1 MATNKKPNATL
12 PLLFSIAVAIGM
24 LIGYKLHSNMPMTK
38 SFFSSKHKNT
48 LDEVIDIIQ
57 KRYADSVSSDSI
69 NQIAIETVLS
79 SLDPH
84 SNFIPVTDLQE
95 MNEDLEGRFEGIGIE
110 FNIFNDTVHV
120 LSVMKNGPAEN
131 ARLKVG
137 DRIIKVNDSSVV
149 GLANSD
155 QFRKWV
161 KGPGGTPVNLE
172 LVRDGVKKSQQV
184 IRGSI
189 PITSV
194 DAHYMIN
201 KEAGYIRL
209 NRFSGNT
216 YKEFMQAMENLKSLG
231 LKKLI
236 LDLRDNGGGVLEE
249 SVEIADEFISGD
261 KLLVFTQGVNHPK
274 KEYRTKRPGIF
285 EEGEVIILMNEG
297 SASASEVL
305 AGALQDHD
313 RARIVGNRSF
323 GKGLVQEQFSLSDGS
338 ALRLTTARYYTPL
351 GRSIQ
356 KSYETGTEAYHRE
369 ALNRMH
375 GSKQNEEADSLFI
388 SSAKSYKTPKGKVLY
403 DGKGIMPDRVVERD
417 QMLNDSNLAQVFTD
431 NLIGNFAYRKFIA
444 EKDKIIRYKSQSIF
458 LQQFDEASKLI
469 PELFQF
475 GLASGKQLK
484 PLSKAGNAY
493 VTNRIKAQIARIA
506 WDESAFFYILNS
518 EDPVFKEATQLLQ

>member
-1 MATNKKPNATL
+1 MTTNKKTNATL

-38 SFFSSKHKNT
+38 SFFSSKQKNN
-48 LDEVIDIIQ
+48 LDEVLDIIH
-57 KRYADSVSSDSI
+57 KRYVDSIASDSI

-84 SNFIPVTDLQE
+84 SNFIPFADLQE

-110 FNIFNDTVHV
+110 FNIFDDTVHV

-131 ARLKVG
+131 ARLEVG
-137 DRIIKVNDSSVV
+137 DRIISVNDSSAV
-149 GLANSD
+149 GLINSD

-172 LVRDGVKKSQQV
+172 LVRDGSKKFQQV

-189 PITSV
+189 PITSI
-194 DAHYMIN
+194 DAHYMID

-236 LDLRDNGGGVLEE
+236 LDLRDNGGGILEE
-249 SVEIADEFISGD
+249 SVDIADEFISGD
-261 KLLVFTQGVNHPK
+261 KLIVYTEGVHNPK
-274 KEYRTKRPGIF
+274 KEYRAKRPGIF

-313 RARIVGNRSF
+313 RAQIVGRRSF

-356 KSYETGTEAYHRE
+356 KSYEAGTEAYHME
-369 ALNRMH
+369 ALTRMH
-375 GSKQNEEADSLFI
+375 GNPAKKEADSLYA
-388 SSAKSYKTPKGKVLY
+388 SRAKSYKTPKGKILY
-403 DGKGIMPDRVVERD
+403 DGGGIMPDVTIDRD
-417 QMLNDSNLAQVFTD
+417 PVLYDSTLSQLFTD
-431 NLIGNFAYRKFIA
+431 NLLGNFAYRRYIADKGKIKQFKTHEAFLEKFDS
-444 EKDKIIRYKSQSIF
+444 ESR
-458 LQQFDEASKLI
+458 LI

-475 GLASGKQLK
+475 GKESGRQLK
-484 PLSKAGNAY
+484 PLSKSGKAY
-493 VTNRIKAQIARIA
+493 IANRIKAQIARIA

-518 EDPVFKEATQLLQ
+518 EDLVFQEAIRLLQ